1 MDLSELN
8 NLDLDFQNV
17 GNWPIA
23 LKVIAAV
30 LVCVAVL
37 GAGYWFDTQDQ
48 LVALEKAEKKEV
60 DLKKKFEA
68 KQAKAVNL
76 EAYKQQMIE
85 MKSTFGTML
94 RQLPSQ
100 TEVAGLL
107 VDISQ
112 TGLASGLEFELFQP
126 SGEKPAEFYAE
137 LPIKIRVTGNYHRF
151 GNFVSGVAA
160 LPRIVTLHNISI
172 TPSGGTFTMNAL
184 AKTYRYIDESEQKPR
199 KKREKRSSQMSIT
212 TIKRIITENSLPD
225 YCFAGN
231 NPGWLWR

>member
-1 MDLSELN
+1 VDLSELK

-23 LKVIAAV
+23 LKTVATV
-30 LVCVAVL
+30 LVCIAVL

-48 LVALEKAEKKEV
+48 LVTLEASEKKEAT
-60 DLKKKFEA
+60 LKKTFES

-76 EAYKQQMIE
+76 EAYKQQMVE
-85 MKSTFGTML
+85 MNSTFGTML

-126 SGEKPAEFYAE
+126 SGERPAEFYAE
-137 LPIKIRVTGNYHRF
+137 LPINIRVTGNYHRF

-172 TPSGGTFTMNAL
+172 TPSGNTFTMDAL
-184 AKTYRYIDESEQKPR
+184 AKTYRYIDENEQTPS
-199 KKREKRSSQMSIT
+199 KKNKGKKGRR
-212 TIKRIITENSLPD
+212 R
-225 YCFAGN
+225 
-231 NPGWLWR
+231 